1 MNVQKEKLWDY
12 FILTA
17 RFLLAWTFARYGYS
31 KLVGGQFGLSE
42 VEMLSPLK
50 DLSLF
55 QISWYLFEHEPF
67 NSFVGISQ
75 IICAVLLF
83 INRTT
88 IIGAFFFLPIVTTI
102 LIIDL
107 TFMPSSLAEAFAWRL
122 GFYIILDFLILWYH
136 KEKLIII
143 WNAVWNNV
151 NTRFNF
157 PIWAYLLLP
166 VSAILLEVLGFIP
179 KTIIQFITNPSQT
192 IEGFKMIPD
201 LIKEVMKNIN
211 G

>member
-1 MNVQKEKLWDY
+1 MKVSKEKFWDY

-17 RFLLAWTFARYGYS
+17 RILLAWTFARYGYG

-42 VEMLSPLK
+42 AEMISPLK

-75 IICAVLLF
+75 IICAILLLV
-83 INRTT
+83 NRTT
-88 IIGAFFFLPIVTTI
+88 VIGAFFFLPIVTTI
-102 LIIDL
+102 LIMDI
-107 TFMPSSLAEAFAWRL
+107 TFMPSFLVEAFAWRM
-122 GFYIILDFLILWYH
+122 GFYIVLDFLIPWHY

-151 NTRFNF
+151 NTRFKF

-166 VSAILLEVLGFIP
+166 IAAIFLEIAGVIP
-179 KTIIQFITNPSQT
+179 KILIQFLTSPQET

-201 LIKEVMKNIN
+201 LIREIMKNFN
-211 G
+211 D